1 MANEVATPEPLVTD
15 PQVIQRMHRAV
26 QRNAARRA
34 GIEEVDIERAVYVR
48 WRLER
53 AVLLHTPETEGE
65 PLC

>member
-1 MANEVATPEPLVTD
+1 MSNEVAAPESLELE
-15 PQVIQRMHRAV
+15 PQVIQRMHRAI

-53 AVLLHTPETEGE
+53 ATLLHTPEDVGE